1 MLTMLYNSYIIII
14 ESEVKSV
21 EKAYKYRIYPNKKQK
36 EIIAKTFGCC
46 RFVYNTYLA
55 KRIEMYE
62 KNKET
67 FTYVQCANDMKK
79 LKSELEWLKEVDSTA
94 LQSSLKDLDSAYQ
107 KFFKEHAGYPKF
119 KSKKTHRF
127 SYKSKCVNGNI
138 QYCDRYIKLPKLGMV
153 KTKNKLIPQGRI
165 LNTTV
170 SQEPSGKYFVSL
182 CCADID
188 IEPFD
193 KTGNAVGI
201 DLGIKEFCITSDG
214 EMIPNPKYLKKS
226 LDKLAKLQRQLSRKS
241 KGSSNRNKTRI
252 KVARLQEHIVNQR
265 KDFLQKL
272 STEIITNYDIICLED
287 LQVKNMLK
295 NPKQARSIQ
304 DVSWSEFV
312 RQLKYKAD
320 WYGKQ
325 VVQINKWYPSSQLCN
340 VCGYKNKDTKDLNV
354 REWIC
359 PCCHTHHDRDVNAAI
374 NILNEGLRILEVA

>member
-1 MLTMLYNSYIIII
+1 M
-14 ESEVKSV
+14 
-21 EKAYKYRIYPNKKQK
+21 EKAYKYRIYPNKNQK

-165 LNTTV
+165 LNATV

-193 KTGNAVGI
+193 KTNKNVGI
-201 DLGIKEFCITSDG
+201 DLGLKEFCAISDN
-214 EMIPNPKYLKKS
+214 EIIQNPKFLKKS
-226 LDKLAKLQRQLSRKS
+226 LDKLAKLQRELSRKQS
-241 KGSSNRNKTRI
+241 GSSNYNKARI
-252 KVARLQEHIVNQR
+252 KVARLYEHIANQR

-272 STEIITNYDIICLED
+272 STEIITYYDIICLED